1 MPKTMTVR
9 LSDEQ
14 ARELETVARIDEM
27 PVAEAVRR
35 AIDDRIKVRRED
47 NDFQTRLRHLIQ
59 ENQEALERLAK

>member
-1 MPKTMTVR
+1 MSKTMTVR

-47 NDFQTRLRHLIQ
+47 NDFQTRLRRLIQ